1 MEDVE
6 NVDMKLTRR
15 TGEYKNNGEKGGDL
29 EGKGGYFEGFALI
42 SGGFWVN

>member
-15 TGEYKNNGEKGGDL
+15 TGEYKNNGEKGGIWRVKEGILRDL
-29 EGKGGYFEGFALI
+29 P
-42 SGGFWVN
+42 